1 MAISFQIECNW
12 QDERSETRE
21 DKRGSVFVVNELEQL
36 CFKCNLPDCK
46 EDSKKCPIRMVKVIG
61 LEAVQAMLNSK

>member
-1 MAISFQIECNW
+1 MATSFQIECNW

-36 CFKCNLPDCK
+36 CFKCNLPDC
-46 EDSKKCPIRMVKVIG
+46 
-61 LEAVQAMLNSK
+61 